1 MNYIITGGTGFI
13 GTHLTNLIKE
23 LEPQARVY
31 NLDIVKPGTPNPVVK
46 DYKPALREG
55 QTLQSTFVE
64 CDIRKPIVDLPFTP
78 TPDDIIFNFAAV
90 HRTPGHEDI
99 EYFETNIR
107 GAENVCAFAE
117 KWGIKKIVFTSS
129 IAPYGAAEQLKRET
143 TLPTPN
149 TAYGISKLV
158 AEKIHEKWQNG
169 DAAHRQLTIV
179 RPGVVF
185 GKGENGNFTRL
196 YWAIRGHKFA
206 YPGRKD
212 TIKAC
217 IYVKELVRFMLWW
230 VSNTDGSSS
239 HPRNLNGTQTE
250 IFNCCFEPAYTIQ
263 HIVEAMKRVTG
274 LTQWVPDVPNWVIM
288 PMARAAMLLGS
299 PMGICPA
306 RVRKLQISTNIC
318 GEKLR
323 NCEYQFRWTFEEA
336 LADWFEDN
344 DRKYLK

>member
-13 GTHLTNLIKE
+13 GTHLTNLLNEVHPEAK
-23 LEPQARVY
+23 VW

-46 DYKPALREG
+46 NYKPAVREG
-55 QTLQSTFVE
+55 ESLGSTFVE
-64 CDIRKPIVDLPFTP
+64 CDIRKPIGELPFIP
-78 TPDDIIFNFAAV
+78 TSEDVIFNFAAV

-117 KWGIKKIVFTSS
+117 QYGIKNMVFTSS
-129 IAPYGAAEQLKRET
+129 IAPYGASEQLKMEE

-158 AEKIHEKWQNG
+158 AEKIHLAWQKG
-169 DAAHRQLTIV
+169 GVGRKLTIV

-185 GKGENGNFTRL
+185 GRGENGNFSRL
-196 YWAIRGHKFA
+196 YWGIRKRTFA

-217 IYVKELVRFMLWW
+217 VYVKELVRFILWN
-230 VSNTDGSSS
+230 VEERKTTFD
-239 HPRNLNGTQTE
+239 
-250 IFNCCFEPAYTIQ
+250 IFNCTFEPAYTIEQ
-263 HIVEAMKRVTG
+263 IVTAMKKVTG
-274 LTQWVPDVPNWVIM
+274 LTQSVPYIPNSVIM
-288 PMARAAMLLGS
+288 PMAACAKMMGS

-306 RVRKLQISTNIC
+306 RVKKLQISTNIC
-318 GEKLR
+318 GEKMALSG
-323 NCEYQFRWTFEEA
+323 YQFNWTFEEA
-336 LADWFEDN
+336 LKDWYADN
-344 DRKYLK
+344 KYQYLE

>member
-13 GTHLTNLIKE
+13 GTHLTNLLKE
-23 LEPQARVY
+23 KYPEANIY
-31 NLDIVKPGTPNPVVK
+31 NLDIVKPSTPNPVVK
-46 DYKPALREG
+46 NYKKALRDG
-55 QTLQSTFVE
+55 QVLASTWID
-64 CDIRKPIVDLPFTP
+64 CDVRKEINVPFTP
-78 TPDDIIFNFAAV
+78 TEDDIIFNFAAV
-90 HRTPGHEDI
+90 HRTPGHEDH

-107 GAENVCAFAE
+107 GAENVTAVAE
-117 KWGIKKIVFTSS
+117 NYGIKKIVFTSS
-129 IAPYGAAEQLKRET
+129 IAPYGAAEQLKEET

-158 AEKIHEKWQNG
+158 AEKIHIAWQNG
-169 DAAHRQLTIV
+169 DINNRQLTIV

-217 IYVKELVRFMLWW
+217 IYVKELVRFMLYRLENHESG
-230 VSNTDGSSS
+230 VE
-239 HPRNLNGTQTE
+239 LY
-250 IFNCCFEPAYTIQ
+250 NCSFAPAYTIQ
-263 HIVEAMKRVTG
+263 HIVESMKKVTG
-274 LTQWVPDVPNWVIM
+274 LAQFVPDIPNWVIM
-288 PMARAAMLLGS
+288 PMARMAMLLGS

-306 RVRKLQISTNIC
+306 RVKKLQISTNIC
-318 GEKLR
+318 GEKLK
-323 NCEYQFRWTFEEA
+323 NCGYQFKWSFEEA